1 MGLRQNN
8 MSLSEAQ
15 TRAVAHAEGPCICLA
30 GPGSGKTTVITQ
42 RIKYLIEKREVPP
55 TGILVITFTKAAAIE
70 MKERFGR
77 LMGGKYM
84 PVTFGTFHAVFF
96 GILKNA
102 YHYTAANILREEQK
116 YQFLKEIV
124 GRMNLEIE
132 DEAEFLSGIT
142 TEISTVKNDRISLE
156 HYYSS
161 NCSEEIFREIYAK
174 YQQKLEAA
182 RLLDFDDMLVYTYEL
197 LRERKDIREGWQK
210 RFPYILIDEFQ
221 DINQIQ
227 YDVIRLLA
235 APKNNLFIVGDDD
248 QSIYRFRGARPE
260 IMLNF
265 GKDYPEAKLIKLEA
279 NYRSTENI
287 IKGAGRVIVHNT
299 MRYPKEIHGVKEAGE
314 KIEVHGFV
322 TQPQENTYLVRKVK
336 EYLEGG
342 YRPEDI
348 AVLFRTNTGARLMVS
363 KFMEYN
369 IPFRM
374 RDIMPNIYEHWIAQ
388 DMISYIKM
396 AQGCRERKE
405 FLRIINRPKRYVSRE
420 ALDSMEI
427 SFESLR
433 AYYAEKEWMAER
445 IDKLEYDL
453 RLLKNMT
460 PYAAINFI
468 RHGIGYE
475 EYLFDYAQYRRMKPE
490 ELYDIL
496 NELQEAAKNF
506 KTYEDWFRHMEEYAE
521 TLKRQAKEQQQD
533 SHAVIFTTLHS
544 AKGLEFPIVF
554 LADANEGNMPHRKA
568 VLDADMQEERRMFY
582 VGMTRAKEHLHI
594 YYAKEKYGKT
604 LQPSRFVEEL
614 KNGGKKQQ
622 FGTGLCTGCKARN
635 DSNRKENQKH

>member
-1 MGLRQNN
+1 

-42 RIKYLIEKREVPP
+42 RVKYLIEKRGVSPS
-55 TGILVITFTKAAAIE
+55 GILVITFTKAAAIE

-77 LMGGKYM
+77 LMGGTYL

-116 YQFLKEIV
+116 YQFLKEIT

-142 TEISTVKNDRISLE
+142 MEISKVKNDRIALE
-156 HYYSS
+156 HYYSA
-161 NCSEEIFREIYAK
+161 NCSDEIFREIYGR
-174 YQQKLEAA
+174 YQQKLGSA

-197 LRERKDIREGWQK
+197 LKERKDIREGWQR

-265 GKDYPEAKLIKLEA
+265 GKDYPEAKLVKLEA

-287 IKGAGRVIVHNT
+287 IKAAGRVIVNNT
-299 MRYPKEIHGVKEAGE
+299 MRYPKEIHGVKAAGE

-322 TQPQENTYLVRKVK
+322 TQAQENTFLVRKVK

-348 AVLFRTNTGARLMVS
+348 AVLFRTNTGGRLMIS

-374 RDIMPNIYEHWIAQ
+374 RDIMPNIYEHWIAR
-388 DMISYIKM
+388 DIISYIRM
-396 AQGCRERKE
+396 AQGSRERKE
-405 FLRIINRPKRYVSRE
+405 FLRVINRPKRYVSRE

-427 SFESLR
+427 SFENLR
-433 AYYAEKEWMAER
+433 EYYEDKEWMTER

-453 RLLKNMT
+453 GLLKSMT

-468 RHGIGYE
+468 RRGIGYE

-490 ELYDIL
+490 ELYEIL

-506 KTYEDWFRHMEEYAE
+506 KTYEDWFCHMEEYAE
-521 TLKRQAKEQQQD
+521 TLKRQAKEQQD
-533 SHAVIFTTLHS
+533 SHAVNFTTLHS

-554 LADANEGNMPHRKA
+554 LTDANEGNMPHRKA

-594 YYAKEKYGKT
+594 YYAREKYGKV

-614 KNGGKKQQ
+614 KNGGKKHNKI
-622 FGTGLCTGCKARN
+622 TG
-635 DSNRKENQKH
+635 S

>member
-1 MGLRQNN
+1 

-42 RIKYLIEKREVPP
+42 RVKYLIEKRGVSPS
-55 TGILVITFTKAAAIE
+55 GILVITFTKAAAIE

-77 LMGGKYM
+77 LMGGTYL

-116 YQFLKEIV
+116 YQFLKEIT

-142 TEISTVKNDRISLE
+142 MEISKVKNDRIALE
-156 HYYSS
+156 HYYSA
-161 NCSEEIFREIYAK
+161 NCSDEIFREIYGN
-174 YQQKLEAA
+174 YQQKLGSA

-197 LRERKDIREGWQK
+197 LKERKDIREGWQR

-265 GKDYPEAKLIKLEA
+265 GKDYPETKLVKLEA

-287 IKGAGRVIVHNT
+287 IKAAGRVIVNNT
-299 MRYPKEIHGVKEAGE
+299 MRYPKEIHGVKAAGE

-322 TQPQENTYLVRKVK
+322 TQAQENTFLVRKVK

-363 KFMEYN
+363 KFMEYH

-374 RDIMPNIYEHWIAQ
+374 RDILPNIYEHWIAR
-388 DMISYIKM
+388 DIISYIRM
-396 AQGCRERKE
+396 AQGSRERKE
-405 FLRIINRPKRYVSRE
+405 FLRVINRPKRYVSRE

-427 SFESLR
+427 SFENLR
-433 AYYAEKEWMAER
+433 EYYEDKEWMTER

-453 RLLKNMT
+453 GLLKNMT

-468 RHGIGYE
+468 RRGIGYE

-490 ELYDIL
+490 ELYEIL

-506 KTYEDWFRHMEEYAE
+506 KTYEDWFCHMEEYAE

-533 SHAVIFTTLHS
+533 PHAVIFTTLHS

-594 YYAKEKYGKT
+594 YYAREKYGKV

-614 KNGGKKQQ
+614 KNGGKKHNKI
-622 FGTGLCTGCKARN
+622 TG
-635 DSNRKENQKH
+635 S

>member
-1 MGLRQNN
+1 

-42 RIKYLIEKREVPP
+42 RVKYLIEKRGVSPS
-55 TGILVITFTKAAAIE
+55 GILVITFTKAAAIE

-77 LMGGKYM
+77 LMGGKHL

-116 YQFLKEIV
+116 YQFLKEIT
-124 GRMNLEIE
+124 GKMNLEIE

-142 TEISTVKNDRISLE
+142 MEISKVKNDRISLE
-156 HYYSS
+156 HYYSA
-161 NCSEEIFREIYAK
+161 NCSEEIFREIYGR
-174 YQQKLEAA
+174 YQQRLEAA

-197 LRERKDIREGWQK
+197 LKERKDIRGGWQR

-235 APKNNLFIVGDDD
+235 KPKNNLFIVGDDD

-265 GKDYPEAKLIKLEA
+265 GKDYPEAKLVKLEA

-287 IKGAGRVIVHNT
+287 IKAAGRVIVNNT

-322 TQPQENTYLVRKVK
+322 TQTQENTYLAQKVK

-348 AVLFRTNTGARLMVS
+348 AVLFRTNTGARLMVG

-374 RDIMPNIYEHWIAQ
+374 RDILPNIYEHWIAR
-388 DMISYIKM
+388 DIISYIRM
-396 AQGCRERKE
+396 AQGSRERKE
-405 FLRIINRPKRYVSRE
+405 FLRVINRPKRYVSRE

-427 SFESLR
+427 SFENLR
-433 AYYAEKEWMAER
+433 EYYEDKEWMTER

-453 RLLKNMT
+453 GLLRKMT

-468 RHGIGYE
+468 RRGIGYE

-490 ELYDIL
+490 ELYEIL

-506 KTYEDWFRHMEEYAE
+506 KTYDDWFRHMEEYAE
-521 TLKRQAKEQQQD
+521 TLKRQAKEQQD

-544 AKGLEFPIVF
+544 AKGLEFPVVF

-594 YYAKEKYGKT
+594 YYAREKYGKV

-614 KNGGKKQQ
+614 KNGGKSHKTSA
-622 FGTGLCTGCKARN
+622 G
-635 DSNRKENQKH
+635 DSLL

>member
-1 MGLRQNN
+1 

-42 RIKYLIEKREVPP
+42 RVQYLIEKRGVAP

-77 LMGGKYM
+77 LVGGKPL

-116 YQFLKEIV
+116 YQFLKEIT
-124 GRMNLEIE
+124 GRMNLELE

-142 TEISTVKNDRISLE
+142 AEISTVKNDRISLE

-161 NCSEEIFREIYAK
+161 NCSEEIFREIYGK

-197 LRERKDIREGWQK
+197 LRDRKDIREGWQK

-265 GKDYPEAKLIKLEA
+265 GRDYPEAKLVKLEA

-287 IKGAGRVIVHNT
+287 IQGAGRVIVNNT
-299 MRYPKEIHGVKEAGE
+299 MRYPKEIHGVKDAGE

-322 TQPQENTYLVRKVK
+322 TQAQENTYLARKVK

-348 AVLFRTNTGARLMVS
+348 AVLFRTNTGARLMVG

-374 RDIMPNIYEHWIAQ
+374 RDIMPNIYEHWIAR
-388 DMISYIKM
+388 DIVSYIRM
-396 AQGCRERKE
+396 AQGCRDRKE
-405 FLRIINRPKRYVSRE
+405 FLRIINRPKRYVGRE

-427 SFESLR
+427 TFENLR
-433 AYYAEKEWMAER
+433 EYYEDKEWMAER

-453 RLLKNMT
+453 RLLANMT
-460 PYAAINFI
+460 PYAAVNFI
-468 RHGIGYE
+468 RRGIGYE

-496 NELQEAAKNF
+496 DELQEAARNF

-521 TLKRQAKEQQQD
+521 TLKQQAKEQQQD

-582 VGMTRAKEHLHI
+582 VGMTRAKERLHI
-594 YYAKEKYGKT
+594 YYAKEKYGKA

-614 KNGGKKQQ
+614 KNGGKRKKQ
-622 FGTGLCTGCKARN
+622 
-635 DSNRKENQKH
+635 

>member
-1 MGLRQNN
+1 

-42 RIKYLIEKREVPP
+42 RVKYLIEKRGVSPS
-55 TGILVITFTKAAAIE
+55 GILVITFTKAAAIE

-77 LMGGKYM
+77 LMGGKYL

-116 YQFLKEIV
+116 YQFLKEIT
-124 GRMNLEIE
+124 GSMNLEIE

-142 TEISTVKNDRISLE
+142 MEISKVKNDRIALE
-156 HYYSS
+156 HYYSA
-161 NCSEEIFREIYAK
+161 NCSDEIFREIYGR
-174 YQQKLEAA
+174 YQQKLGSA

-197 LRERKDIREGWQK
+197 LKERKDIREGWQR

-265 GKDYPEAKLIKLEA
+265 GKDYPEAKLVKLEA

-287 IKGAGRVIVHNT
+287 IKAAGRVIVNNT
-299 MRYPKEIHGVKEAGE
+299 MRYPKEIHGVKAAGE

-322 TQPQENTYLVRKVK
+322 TQAQENTFLVRKVK

-348 AVLFRTNTGARLMVS
+348 AVLFRTNTGGRLMIS

-374 RDIMPNIYEHWIAQ
+374 RDIMPNIYEHWIAR
-388 DMISYIKM
+388 DIISYIRM
-396 AQGCRERKE
+396 AQGSRERKE
-405 FLRIINRPKRYVSRE
+405 FLRVINRPKRYVSRE

-427 SFESLR
+427 SFENLR
-433 AYYAEKEWMAER
+433 EYYEDKEWMTER

-453 RLLKNMT
+453 GLLKNMT

-468 RHGIGYE
+468 RRGIGYE

-490 ELYDIL
+490 ELYEIL

-521 TLKRQAKEQQQD
+521 TLKRQAKEQQD
-533 SHAVIFTTLHS
+533 SHAVNFTTLHS

-594 YYAKEKYGKT
+594 YYAREKYGKV

-614 KNGGKKQQ
+614 KNGGKKHNKI
-622 FGTGLCTGCKARN
+622 TG
-635 DSNRKENQKH
+635 S

>member
-1 MGLRQNN
+1 

-42 RIKYLIEKREVPP
+42 RVKYLIEKRGVSPS
-55 TGILVITFTKAAAIE
+55 GILVITFTKAAAIE

-77 LMGGKYM
+77 LMGGKYL

-116 YQFLKEIV
+116 YQFLKEIT
-124 GRMNLEIE
+124 GSMNLEIE

-142 TEISTVKNDRISLE
+142 MEISKVKNDRIALE
-156 HYYSS
+156 HYYSA
-161 NCSEEIFREIYAK
+161 NCSDEIFREIYGR
-174 YQQKLEAA
+174 YQQKLGSA

-197 LRERKDIREGWQK
+197 LKERKDIREGWQR

-265 GKDYPEAKLIKLEA
+265 GKDYPEAKLVKLEA

-287 IKGAGRVIVHNT
+287 IKAAGRVIVNNT
-299 MRYPKEIHGVKEAGE
+299 MRYPKEIHGVKAAGE

-322 TQPQENTYLVRKVK
+322 TQAQENTFLVRKVK

-348 AVLFRTNTGARLMVS
+348 AVLFRTNTGGRLMIS

-374 RDIMPNIYEHWIAQ
+374 RDIMPNIYEHWIAR
-388 DMISYIKM
+388 DIISYIRM
-396 AQGCRERKE
+396 AQGSRERKE
-405 FLRIINRPKRYVSRE
+405 FLRVINRPKRYVSRE

-427 SFESLR
+427 SFENLR
-433 AYYAEKEWMAER
+433 EYYEDKEWMTER

-453 RLLKNMT
+453 GLLKNMT

-468 RHGIGYE
+468 CRGIGYE

-490 ELYDIL
+490 ELYEIL

-521 TLKRQAKEQQQD
+521 TLKRQAKEQQD
-533 SHAVIFTTLHS
+533 SHAVNFTTLHS

-594 YYAKEKYGKT
+594 YYAREKYGKV

-614 KNGGKKQQ
+614 KNGGKKHNKI
-622 FGTGLCTGCKARN
+622 TG
-635 DSNRKENQKH
+635 S

>member
-1 MGLRQNN
+1 

-15 TRAVAHAEGPCICLA
+15 TRAVAHAEGTCICLA

-42 RIKYLIEKREVPP
+42 RVKYLIEKRGVSPS
-55 TGILVITFTKAAAIE
+55 GILVITFTKAAAIE

-77 LMGGKYM
+77 LMGGKYL

-116 YQFLKEIV
+116 YQFLKEIT
-124 GRMNLEIE
+124 GSMNLEIE

-142 TEISTVKNDRISLE
+142 MEISKVKNDRIALE
-156 HYYSS
+156 HYYSA
-161 NCSEEIFREIYAK
+161 NCSDEIFREIYGR
-174 YQQKLEAA
+174 YQQKLGSA

-197 LRERKDIREGWQK
+197 LKERKDIREGWQR

-265 GKDYPEAKLIKLEA
+265 GKDYPEAKLVKLEA

-287 IKGAGRVIVHNT
+287 IKAAGRVIVNNT
-299 MRYPKEIHGVKEAGE
+299 MRYPKEIHGVKAAGE

-322 TQPQENTYLVRKVK
+322 TQAQENTFLVRKVK

-348 AVLFRTNTGARLMVS
+348 AVLFRTNTGGRLMIS

-374 RDIMPNIYEHWIAQ
+374 RDIMPNIYEHWIAR
-388 DMISYIKM
+388 DIISYIRM
-396 AQGCRERKE
+396 AQGSRERKE
-405 FLRIINRPKRYVSRE
+405 FLRVINRPKRYVSRE

-427 SFESLR
+427 SFENLR
-433 AYYAEKEWMAER
+433 EYYEDKEWMTER

-453 RLLKNMT
+453 GLLKNMT

-468 RHGIGYE
+468 RRGIGYE

-490 ELYDIL
+490 ELYEIL

-521 TLKRQAKEQQQD
+521 TLKRQAKEQQD
-533 SHAVIFTTLHS
+533 SHAVNFTTLHS

-594 YYAKEKYGKT
+594 YYAREKYGKV

-614 KNGGKKQQ
+614 KNGGKKHNKI
-622 FGTGLCTGCKARN
+622 TG
-635 DSNRKENQKH
+635 S

>member
-1 MGLRQNN
+1 

-42 RIKYLIEKREVPP
+42 RVKYLIEKRGVSPS
-55 TGILVITFTKAAAIE
+55 GILVITFTKAAAIE

-77 LMGGKYM
+77 LMGGKYL

-116 YQFLKEIV
+116 YQFLKEIT

-142 TEISTVKNDRISLE
+142 MEISKVKNDRIALE
-156 HYYSS
+156 HYYSA
-161 NCSEEIFREIYAK
+161 NCSDEIFREIYGR
-174 YQQKLEAA
+174 YQQKLESA

-197 LRERKDIREGWQK
+197 LKERKDIREGWQR

-265 GKDYPEAKLIKLEA
+265 GKDYPEAKLVKLEA

-287 IKGAGRVIVHNT
+287 IKAAGRVIVNNT
-299 MRYPKEIHGVKEAGE
+299 MRYPKEIHGVKAAGE

-322 TQPQENTYLVRKVK
+322 TQAQENTFLVRKVK

-348 AVLFRTNTGARLMVS
+348 AVLFRTNTGGRLMIS

-374 RDIMPNIYEHWIAQ
+374 RDIMPNIYEHWIAR
-388 DMISYIKM
+388 DIISYIRM
-396 AQGCRERKE
+396 AQGSRERKE
-405 FLRIINRPKRYVSRE
+405 FLRVINRPKRYVSRE

-427 SFESLR
+427 SFENLR
-433 AYYAEKEWMAER
+433 EYYEDKEWMTER

-453 RLLKNMT
+453 GLLKSMT

-468 RHGIGYE
+468 RRGIGYE

-490 ELYDIL
+490 ELYEIL

-506 KTYEDWFRHMEEYAE
+506 KTYEDWFCHMEEYAE
-521 TLKRQAKEQQQD
+521 TLKRQAKEQQD
-533 SHAVIFTTLHS
+533 SHAVNFTTLHS

-554 LADANEGNMPHRKA
+554 LTDANEGNMPHRKA

-594 YYAKEKYGKT
+594 YYAREKYGKV

-614 KNGGKKQQ
+614 KNGGKKHNKI
-622 FGTGLCTGCKARN
+622 TG
-635 DSNRKENQKH
+635 S

>member
-1 MGLRQNN
+1 

-42 RIKYLIEKREVPP
+42 RVKYLIEKRGVSPS
-55 TGILVITFTKAAAIE
+55 GILVITFTKAAAIE

-77 LMGGKYM
+77 LMGGKHL

-116 YQFLKEIV
+116 YQFLKEIT
-124 GRMNLEIE
+124 GKMNLEIE

-142 TEISTVKNDRISLE
+142 MEISKVKNDRISLE
-156 HYYSS
+156 HYYSA
-161 NCSEEIFREIYAK
+161 NCSEEIFREIYGR
-174 YQQKLEAA
+174 YQQRLEAA

-197 LRERKDIREGWQK
+197 LKERKDIRGGWQR

-235 APKNNLFIVGDDD
+235 QPKNNLFIVGDDD

-265 GKDYPEAKLIKLEA
+265 GKDYPEAKLVKLEA

-287 IKGAGRVIVHNT
+287 IKAAGRVIVNNT

-322 TQPQENTYLVRKVK
+322 TQTQENTYLAQKVK

-348 AVLFRTNTGARLMVS
+348 AVLFRTNTGARLMVG

-374 RDIMPNIYEHWIAQ
+374 RDILPNIYEHWIAR
-388 DMISYIKM
+388 DIISYIRM
-396 AQGCRERKE
+396 AQGSRERKE
-405 FLRIINRPKRYVSRE
+405 FLRVINRPKRYVSRE

-427 SFESLR
+427 SFENLR
-433 AYYAEKEWMAER
+433 EYYEDKEWMTER

-453 RLLKNMT
+453 GLLRKMT

-468 RHGIGYE
+468 RRGIGYE

-490 ELYDIL
+490 ELYEIL

-521 TLKRQAKEQQQD
+521 TLKRQAKEQQD

-544 AKGLEFPIVF
+544 AKGLEFPVVF

-594 YYAKEKYGKT
+594 YYAREKYGKV

-614 KNGGKKQQ
+614 KNGGKSHKTSAGD
-622 FGTGLCTGCKARN
+622 FLL
-635 DSNRKENQKH
+635 

>member
-1 MGLRQNN
+1 

-42 RIKYLIEKREVPP
+42 RVKYLIEKRGVSPS
-55 TGILVITFTKAAAIE
+55 GILVITFTKAAAIE

-77 LMGGKYM
+77 LMGGKYL

-116 YQFLKEIV
+116 YQFLKEIT

-142 TEISTVKNDRISLE
+142 MEISKVKNDRIALE
-156 HYYSS
+156 HYYSA
-161 NCSEEIFREIYAK
+161 NCSDEIFREIYGR
-174 YQQKLEAA
+174 YQQKLGSA

-197 LRERKDIREGWQK
+197 LKERKDIREGWQR

-265 GKDYPEAKLIKLEA
+265 GKDYPEAKLVKLEA

-287 IKGAGRVIVHNT
+287 IKAAGRVIVNNT
-299 MRYPKEIHGVKEAGE
+299 MRYPKEIHGVKAAGE

-322 TQPQENTYLVRKVK
+322 TQAQENIFLVRKVK

-348 AVLFRTNTGARLMVS
+348 AVLFRTNTGGRLMIS

-374 RDIMPNIYEHWIAQ
+374 RDIMPNIYEHWIAR
-388 DMISYIKM
+388 DIISYIRM
-396 AQGCRERKE
+396 AQGSRERKE
-405 FLRIINRPKRYVSRE
+405 FLRVINRPKRYVSRE

-427 SFESLR
+427 SFENLR
-433 AYYAEKEWMAER
+433 EYYEDKEWMTER

-453 RLLKNMT
+453 GLLKNMT

-468 RHGIGYE
+468 RRGIGYE

-490 ELYDIL
+490 ELYEIL

-506 KTYEDWFRHMEEYAE
+506 KTYEDWFCHMEEYAE
-521 TLKRQAKEQQQD
+521 TLKRQAKEQQD
-533 SHAVIFTTLHS
+533 SHAVNFTTLHS

-594 YYAKEKYGKT
+594 YYAREKYGKV

-614 KNGGKKQQ
+614 KNGGKKYNKI
-622 FGTGLCTGCKARN
+622 TG
-635 DSNRKENQKH
+635 S

>member
-1 MGLRQNN
+1 

-42 RIKYLIEKREVPP
+42 RVKYLIEKRGVSPS
-55 TGILVITFTKAAAIE
+55 GILVITFTKAAAIE

-77 LMGGKYM
+77 LMGGKHL

-116 YQFLKEIV
+116 YQFLKEIT
-124 GRMNLEIE
+124 GKMNLEIE

-142 TEISTVKNDRISLE
+142 MEISKVKNDRISLE
-156 HYYSS
+156 HYYSA
-161 NCSEEIFREIYAK
+161 NCSEEIFREIYGR
-174 YQQKLEAA
+174 YQQRLEAA

-197 LRERKDIREGWQK
+197 LKERKDIRGGWQR

-235 APKNNLFIVGDDD
+235 KPKNNLFIVGDDD

-265 GKDYPEAKLIKLEA
+265 GKDYPEAKLVKLEA

-287 IKGAGRVIVHNT
+287 IKAAGRVIVNNT

-322 TQPQENTYLVRKVK
+322 TQTQENTYLAQKVK

-348 AVLFRTNTGARLMVS
+348 AVLFRTNTGARLMVG

-374 RDIMPNIYEHWIAQ
+374 RDILPNIYEHWIAR
-388 DMISYIKM
+388 DIISYIRM
-396 AQGCRERKE
+396 AQGSRERKE
-405 FLRIINRPKRYVSRE
+405 FLRVINRPKRYVSRE

-427 SFESLR
+427 SFENLR
-433 AYYAEKEWMAER
+433 EYYEDKEWMTER

-453 RLLKNMT
+453 GLLRKMT

-468 RHGIGYE
+468 RRGIGYE

-490 ELYDIL
+490 ELYEIL

-521 TLKRQAKEQQQD
+521 TLKRQAKEQQD

-544 AKGLEFPIVF
+544 AKGLEFPVVF

-594 YYAKEKYGKT
+594 YYAREKYGKV

-614 KNGGKKQQ
+614 KNGGKSHKTSA
-622 FGTGLCTGCKARN
+622 G
-635 DSNRKENQKH
+635 DSLL

>member
-1 MGLRQNN
+1 

-42 RIKYLIEKREVPP
+42 RVKYLIEKRGVSPS
-55 TGILVITFTKAAAIE
+55 GILVITFTKAAAIE

-77 LMGGKYM
+77 LMGGTYL

-116 YQFLKEIV
+116 YQFLKEIT

-142 TEISTVKNDRISLE
+142 MEISKVKNDRIALE
-156 HYYSS
+156 HYYSA
-161 NCSEEIFREIYAK
+161 NCSDEIFREIYGR
-174 YQQKLEAA
+174 YQQKLGSA

-197 LRERKDIREGWQK
+197 LKERKDIREGWQR

-265 GKDYPEAKLIKLEA
+265 GKDYPEAKLVKLEA

-287 IKGAGRVIVHNT
+287 IKAAGRVIVNNT
-299 MRYPKEIHGVKEAGE
+299 MRYPKEIHGVKAAGE

-322 TQPQENTYLVRKVK
+322 TQAQENTFLVRKVK

-348 AVLFRTNTGARLMVS
+348 AVLFRTNTGGRLMIS

-374 RDIMPNIYEHWIAQ
+374 RDIMPNIYEHWIAR
-388 DMISYIKM
+388 DIISYIRM
-396 AQGCRERKE
+396 AQGSRERKE
-405 FLRIINRPKRYVSRE
+405 FLRVINRPKRYVSRE

-427 SFESLR
+427 SFENLR
-433 AYYAEKEWMAER
+433 EYYEDKEWMTER

-453 RLLKNMT
+453 GLLKNMT

-468 RHGIGYE
+468 RRGIGYE

-490 ELYDIL
+490 ELYEIL

-506 KTYEDWFRHMEEYAE
+506 KTYEDWFCHMEEYAE
-521 TLKRQAKEQQQD
+521 TLKRQAKEQQD
-533 SHAVIFTTLHS
+533 SHAVNFTTLHS

-594 YYAKEKYGKT
+594 YYAREKYGKV

-614 KNGGKKQQ
+614 KNGGKKHNKI
-622 FGTGLCTGCKARN
+622 TG
-635 DSNRKENQKH
+635 S

>member
-1 MGLRQNN
+1 

-42 RIKYLIEKREVPP
+42 RVKYLIEKRGVSPS
-55 TGILVITFTKAAAIE
+55 GILVITFTKAAAIE

-77 LMGGKYM
+77 LMGGKYL

-116 YQFLKEIV
+116 YQFLKEIT

-142 TEISTVKNDRISLE
+142 MEISKVKNDRIALE
-156 HYYSS
+156 HYYSA
-161 NCSEEIFREIYAK
+161 NCSDEIFREIYGR
-174 YQQKLEAA
+174 YQQKLGSA

-197 LRERKDIREGWQK
+197 LKERKDIREGWQR

-265 GKDYPEAKLIKLEA
+265 GKDYPEAKLVKLEA

-287 IKGAGRVIVHNT
+287 IKAAGRVIVNNT
-299 MRYPKEIHGVKEAGE
+299 MRYPKEIHGVKAAGE

-322 TQPQENTYLVRKVK
+322 TQAQENTFLVRKVK

-348 AVLFRTNTGARLMVS
+348 AVLFRTNTGGRLMIS

-374 RDIMPNIYEHWIAQ
+374 RDIMPNIYEHWIAR
-388 DMISYIKM
+388 DIISYIRM
-396 AQGCRERKE
+396 AQGSRERKE
-405 FLRIINRPKRYVSRE
+405 FLRVINRPKRYVSRE

-427 SFESLR
+427 SFENLR
-433 AYYAEKEWMAER
+433 EYYEDKEWMTER

-453 RLLKNMT
+453 GLLKNMT

-468 RHGIGYE
+468 RRGIGYE

-490 ELYDIL
+490 ELYEIL

-506 KTYEDWFRHMEEYAE
+506 KTYDDWFRHMEEYAE
-521 TLKRQAKEQQQD
+521 TLKRQAKEQQD
-533 SHAVIFTTLHS
+533 SHAVNFTTLHS

-594 YYAKEKYGKT
+594 YYAREKYGKAM
-604 LQPSRFVEEL
+604 QPSRFIEEL
-614 KNGGKKQQ
+614 KNGSK
-622 FGTGLCTGCKARN
+622 R
-635 DSNRKENQKH
+635 R

>member
-1 MGLRQNN
+1 

-42 RIKYLIEKREVPP
+42 RVKYLIEKRGVSPS
-55 TGILVITFTKAAAIE
+55 GILVITFTKAAAIE

-77 LMGGKYM
+77 LMGGKYL

-116 YQFLKEIV
+116 YQFLKEIT

-142 TEISTVKNDRISLE
+142 MEISKVKNDRIALE
-156 HYYSS
+156 HYYSA
-161 NCSEEIFREIYAK
+161 NCSDEIFREIYGR
-174 YQQKLEAA
+174 YQQKLGSA

-197 LRERKDIREGWQK
+197 LKERKDIREGWQR

-265 GKDYPEAKLIKLEA
+265 GKDYPEAKLVKLEA

-287 IKGAGRVIVHNT
+287 IKAAGRVIVNNT
-299 MRYPKEIHGVKEAGE
+299 MRYPKEIHGVKAAGE

-322 TQPQENTYLVRKVK
+322 TQAQENTFLVRKVK

-348 AVLFRTNTGARLMVS
+348 AVLFRTNTGGRLMIS

-374 RDIMPNIYEHWIAQ
+374 RDIMPNIYEHWIAR
-388 DMISYIKM
+388 DIISYIQM
-396 AQGCRERKE
+396 AQGSRERKE
-405 FLRIINRPKRYVSRE
+405 FLRVINRPKRYVSRE

-427 SFESLR
+427 SFENLR
-433 AYYAEKEWMAER
+433 EYYEDKEWMTER

-453 RLLKNMT
+453 GLLKNMT

-468 RHGIGYE
+468 RRGIGYE

-490 ELYDIL
+490 ELYEIL

-506 KTYEDWFRHMEEYAE
+506 KTYDDWFRHMEEYAE
-521 TLKRQAKEQQQD
+521 TLKRQAKEQQD
-533 SHAVIFTTLHS
+533 SHAVNFTTLHS

-594 YYAKEKYGKT
+594 YYAREKYGKV

-614 KNGGKKQQ
+614 KNGGKKHNKI
-622 FGTGLCTGCKARN
+622 TG
-635 DSNRKENQKH
+635 S

>member
-1 MGLRQNN
+1 

-42 RIKYLIEKREVPP
+42 RVKYLIEKRGVSPS
-55 TGILVITFTKAAAIE
+55 GILVITFTKAAAIE

-77 LMGGKYM
+77 LMGGKYL

-116 YQFLKEIV
+116 YQFLKEIT

-142 TEISTVKNDRISLE
+142 MEISKVKNDRIALE
-156 HYYSS
+156 HYYSA
-161 NCSEEIFREIYAK
+161 NCSDEIFREIYGR
-174 YQQKLEAA
+174 YQQKLGSA

-197 LRERKDIREGWQK
+197 LKERKDIREGWQR

-265 GKDYPEAKLIKLEA
+265 GKDYPEAKLVKLEA

-287 IKGAGRVIVHNT
+287 IKAAGRVIVNNT
-299 MRYPKEIHGVKEAGE
+299 MRYPKEIHGVKAAGE

-322 TQPQENTYLVRKVK
+322 TQAQENTFLVRKVK

-348 AVLFRTNTGARLMVS
+348 AVLFRTNTGGRLMIS

-374 RDIMPNIYEHWIAQ
+374 RDIMPNIYEHWIAR
-388 DMISYIKM
+388 DIISYIRM
-396 AQGCRERKE
+396 AQGSRERKE
-405 FLRIINRPKRYVSRE
+405 FLRVINRPKRYVSRE

-427 SFESLR
+427 SFENLR
-433 AYYAEKEWMAER
+433 EYYEDKEWMTER

-453 RLLKNMT
+453 GLLKNMT

-468 RHGIGYE
+468 RRGIGYE

-490 ELYDIL
+490 ELYEIL

-521 TLKRQAKEQQQD
+521 TLKRQAKEQQD
-533 SHAVIFTTLHS
+533 SHAVNFTTLHS

-594 YYAKEKYGKT
+594 YYAREKYGKV

-614 KNGGKKQQ
+614 KNGGKKHNKI
-622 FGTGLCTGCKARN
+622 TG
-635 DSNRKENQKH
+635 S

>member
-1 MGLRQNN
+1 

-42 RIKYLIEKREVPP
+42 RVKYLIEKRGVSPS
-55 TGILVITFTKAAAIE
+55 GILVITFTKAAAIE

-77 LMGGKYM
+77 LMGGTYL

-116 YQFLKEIV
+116 YQFLKEIT

-142 TEISTVKNDRISLE
+142 MEISKVKNDRIALE
-156 HYYSS
+156 HYYSA
-161 NCSEEIFREIYAK
+161 NCSDEIFREIYGN
-174 YQQKLEAA
+174 YQRKLGSA

-197 LRERKDIREGWQK
+197 LKERKDIREGWQR

-265 GKDYPEAKLIKLEA
+265 GKDYPETKLVKLEA

-287 IKGAGRVIVHNT
+287 IKAAGRVIVNNT
-299 MRYPKEIHGVKEAGE
+299 MRYPKEIHGVKAAGE

-322 TQPQENTYLVRKVK
+322 TQAQENTFLVRKVK

-363 KFMEYN
+363 KFMEYH

-374 RDIMPNIYEHWIAQ
+374 RDILPNIYEHWIAR
-388 DMISYIKM
+388 DIISYIRM
-396 AQGCRERKE
+396 AQGSRERKE
-405 FLRIINRPKRYVSRE
+405 FLRVINRPKRYVSRE

-427 SFESLR
+427 SFENLR
-433 AYYAEKEWMAER
+433 EYYEGKEWMTER

-453 RLLKNMT
+453 GLLKNMT

-468 RHGIGYE
+468 RRGIGYE

-490 ELYDIL
+490 ELYEIL

-506 KTYEDWFRHMEEYAE
+506 KTYEDWFYHMEEYAE
-521 TLKRQAKEQQQD
+521 TLKRQAKEQRD
-533 SHAVIFTTLHS
+533 PHAVIFTTLHS

-594 YYAKEKYGKT
+594 YYAREKYGKV

-614 KNGGKKQQ
+614 KNGGKKHNKI
-622 FGTGLCTGCKARN
+622 TG
-635 DSNRKENQKH
+635 S

>member
-1 MGLRQNN
+1 

-15 TRAVAHAEGPCICLA
+15 IRAVAHAEGPCICLA
-30 GPGSGKTTVITQ
+30 GPGSGKTTVIT
-42 RIKYLIEKREVPP
+42 RRVKYLIEKRGVSPS
-55 TGILVITFTKAAAIE
+55 GILVITFTKAAAIE

-77 LMGGKYM
+77 LMGGTYL

-116 YQFLKEIV
+116 YQFLKEIT
-124 GRMNLEIE
+124 GRMRLELE

-142 TEISTVKNDRISLE
+142 MEISKVKNDRIALE
-156 HYYSS
+156 HYYSA
-161 NCSEEIFREIYAK
+161 NCSDEIFREIYGR
-174 YQQKLEAA
+174 YQQKLEES

-197 LRERKDIREGWQK
+197 LKERKDIREGWQR

-265 GKDYPEAKLIKLEA
+265 GKDYPEAKLVKLEA

-287 IKGAGRVIVHNT
+287 IKAAGRVIVNNT
-299 MRYPKEIHGVKEAGE
+299 MRYPKAIHGVKEAGE

-322 TQPQENTYLVRKVK
+322 TQAQENAYLVRKVK

-348 AVLFRTNTGARLMVS
+348 AVLFRTNTGGRPMVS

-374 RDIMPNIYEHWIAQ
+374 RDIIPNIYEHWIAH
-388 DMISYIKM
+388 DIISYIRM
-396 AQGCRERKE
+396 ARGSRERKE
-405 FLRIINRPKRYVSRE
+405 FLRVINRPRRYVSRE

-427 SFESLR
+427 SFENLR
-433 AYYAEKEWMAER
+433 EYYEDREWMTER

-453 RLLKNMT
+453 GLLKNMT

-468 RHGIGYE
+468 RRGIGYE
-475 EYLFDYAQYRRMKPE
+475 EYLVDYAQYRRMKPE
-490 ELYDIL
+490 ELYEIL

-544 AKGLEFPIVF
+544 AKGLEFPVVF

-594 YYAKEKYGKT
+594 YYAREKHGKAM
-604 LQPSRFVEEL
+604 QPSRFIEEL
-614 KNGGKKQQ
+614 KNGG
-622 FGTGLCTGCKARN
+622 RR
-635 DSNRKENQKH
+635 SPR

>member
-1 MGLRQNN
+1 

-42 RIKYLIEKREVPP
+42 RVKYLIEKRGVSPS
-55 TGILVITFTKAAAIE
+55 GILVITFTKAAAIE

-77 LMGGKYM
+77 LMGGKYL

-116 YQFLKEIV
+116 YQFLKEIT

-142 TEISTVKNDRISLE
+142 MEISKVKNDRIALE
-156 HYYSS
+156 HYYSA
-161 NCSEEIFREIYAK
+161 NCSDEIFREIYGR
-174 YQQKLEAA
+174 YQQKLGSA

-197 LRERKDIREGWQK
+197 LKERKDIREGWQR

-265 GKDYPEAKLIKLEA
+265 GKDYPEAKLVKLEA

-287 IKGAGRVIVHNT
+287 IKAAGRVIVNNT
-299 MRYPKEIHGVKEAGE
+299 MRYPKEIHGVKAAGE

-322 TQPQENTYLVRKVK
+322 TQAQENTFLVRKVK

-348 AVLFRTNTGARLMVS
+348 AVLFRTNTGGRLMIS

-374 RDIMPNIYEHWIAQ
+374 RDIMPNIYEHWIAR
-388 DMISYIKM
+388 DIISYIRM
-396 AQGCRERKE
+396 AQGSRERKE
-405 FLRIINRPKRYVSRE
+405 FLRVINRPKRYVSRE

-427 SFESLR
+427 SFENLR
-433 AYYAEKEWMAER
+433 EYYEDKEWMTER

-453 RLLKNMT
+453 GLLKNMT

-468 RHGIGYE
+468 RRGIGYE

-490 ELYDIL
+490 ELYEIL

-506 KTYEDWFRHMEEYAE
+506 KTYDDWFRHMEEYAE
-521 TLKRQAKEQQQD
+521 TLKRQAKEQQD
-533 SHAVIFTTLHS
+533 SHAVNFTTLHS

-594 YYAKEKYGKT
+594 YYAREKYGKV

-614 KNGGKKQQ
+614 KNGGKKHNKI
-622 FGTGLCTGCKARN
+622 TG
-635 DSNRKENQKH
+635 S

>member
-1 MGLRQNN
+1 

-15 TRAVAHAEGPCICLA
+15 SRAVAHAEGPCICLA

-42 RIKYLIEKREVPP
+42 RIKYLIEQGGVTPS
-55 TGILVITFTKAAAIE
+55 GILVITFTKVAAIE

-77 LMGGKYM
+77 LMGGKHL

-96 GILKNA
+96 NILKNA
-102 YHYTAANILREEQK
+102 YHYTGANILREEQR
-116 YQFLKEIV
+116 YQFLKEII
-124 GRMNLEIE
+124 GRMELEIE
-132 DEAEFLSGIT
+132 DESEFLSGIT
-142 TEISTVKNDRISLE
+142 AEISTVKNDRVPLE
-156 HYYSS
+156 HYYSA
-161 NCSEEIFREIYAK
+161 NCSEEIFREIFEK
-174 YQQKLEAA
+174 YQRKLMES

-197 LRERKDIREGWQK
+197 LQEREDIRRGWQQ

-227 YDVIRLLA
+227 YDIIRLLA
-235 APKNNLFIVGDDD
+235 EPKNNLFIVGDDD

-265 GKDYPEAKLIKLEA
+265 GKDYPEAKLVKLEE

-287 IKGAGRVIVHNT
+287 IKGAGRVIENNT
-299 MRYPKEIHGVKEAGE
+299 MRYPKQIHGVKGAGE
-314 KIEVHGFV
+314 RIEVHGFV
-322 TQPQENTYLVRKVK
+322 NQAQENTYLVNRVK
-336 EYLEGG
+336 EYLDGG

-348 AVLFRTNTGARLMVS
+348 AVLFRTNTGARLMVG

-374 RDIMPNIYEHWIAQ
+374 RDILPNIYEHWMAK
-388 DMISYIKM
+388 DLISYIKIAM
-396 AQGCRERKE
+396 GSRERKE

-420 ALDSMEI
+420 CLDSMEI
-427 SFESLR
+427 SFENLR
-433 AYYAEKEWMAER
+433 TYYQDKEWMEER
-445 IDKLEYDL
+445 VDKLEYDL
-453 RLLKNMT
+453 RLLSGMT
-460 PYAAINFI
+460 PFAAVNFI

-475 EYLFDYAQYRRMKPE
+475 EYLEEYARYRRMKPE
-490 ELYDIL
+490 ELYDVL

-506 KTYEDWFRHMEEYAE
+506 QTFEDWFCHMEEYAE
-521 TLKRQAKEQQQD
+521 TLKRQAKEEQSS

-544 AKGLEFPIVF
+544 AKGLEFPVVF

-568 VLDADMQEERRMFY
+568 VLDVDMQEERRMFY

-594 YYAKEKYGKT
+594 YYAKEKYGKA
-604 LQPSRFVEEL
+604 LHPSRFVEEL
-614 KNGGKKQQ
+614 KKGRGRQKKDRPYPVPC
-622 FGTGLCTGCKARN
+622 LR
-635 DSNRKENQKH
+635 R

>member
-42 RIKYLIEKREVPP
+42 RIKYLIEKREVPS

-161 NCSEEIFREIYAK
+161 NCSEEIFREIYGK
-174 YQQKLEAA
+174 YQQKLETA

-405 FLRIINRPKRYVSRE
+405 FLRVINRPKRYVSRE

-521 TLKRQAKEQQQD
+521 TLKRQAKEQQD

-614 KNGGKKQQ
+614 KNGGKK
-622 FGTGLCTGCKARN
+622 R
-635 DSNRKENQKH
+635 

>member
-1 MGLRQNN
+1 

-42 RIKYLIEKREVPP
+42 RVKYLIEKRGVSPS
-55 TGILVITFTKAAAIE
+55 GILVITFTKAAAIE

-77 LMGGKYM
+77 LMGGKHL
-84 PVTFGTFHAVFF
+84 PVTFGTFHAIFF

-116 YQFLKEIV
+116 YQFLKEIT
-124 GRMNLEIE
+124 GKMNLEIE

-142 TEISTVKNDRISLE
+142 MEISKVKNDRISLE
-156 HYYSS
+156 HYYSA
-161 NCSEEIFREIYAK
+161 NCSEEIFREIYGR
-174 YQQKLEAA
+174 YQQRLEAA

-197 LRERKDIREGWQK
+197 LKERKDIRGGWQR

-235 APKNNLFIVGDDD
+235 KPKNNLFIVGDDD

-265 GKDYPEAKLIKLEA
+265 GKDYPEAKLVKLEA

-287 IKGAGRVIVHNT
+287 IKAAGRVIVNNT

-322 TQPQENTYLVRKVK
+322 TQTQENTYLAQKVK

-348 AVLFRTNTGARLMVS
+348 AVLFRTNTGARLMVG

-374 RDIMPNIYEHWIAQ
+374 RDILPNIYEHWIAR
-388 DMISYIKM
+388 DIISYIRM
-396 AQGCRERKE
+396 AQGSRERKE
-405 FLRIINRPKRYVSRE
+405 FLRVINRPKRYVSRE

-427 SFESLR
+427 SFENLR
-433 AYYAEKEWMAER
+433 EYYEDKEWMTER

-453 RLLKNMT
+453 GLLRKMT

-468 RHGIGYE
+468 RRGIGYE

-490 ELYDIL
+490 ELYEIL

-521 TLKRQAKEQQQD
+521 TLKRQAKEQQD

-544 AKGLEFPIVF
+544 AKGLEFPVVF

-594 YYAKEKYGKT
+594 YYAREKYGKV

-614 KNGGKKQQ
+614 KNGGKSHKTSA
-622 FGTGLCTGCKARN
+622 G
-635 DSNRKENQKH
+635 DSLL

>member
-1 MGLRQNN
+1 

-42 RIKYLIEKREVPP
+42 RVKYLIEKRGVSPS
-55 TGILVITFTKAAAIE
+55 GILVITFTKAAAIE

-77 LMGGKYM
+77 LMGGKYL

-116 YQFLKEIV
+116 YQFLKEIT

-142 TEISTVKNDRISLE
+142 MEISKVKNDRIALE
-156 HYYSS
+156 HYYSA
-161 NCSEEIFREIYAK
+161 NCSDEIFREIYGR
-174 YQQKLEAA
+174 YQQKLGSA

-197 LRERKDIREGWQK
+197 LKERKDIREGWQR

-265 GKDYPEAKLIKLEA
+265 GKDYPEAKLVKLEA

-287 IKGAGRVIVHNT
+287 IKAAGRVIVNNT
-299 MRYPKEIHGVKEAGE
+299 MRYPKEIHGVKAAGE

-322 TQPQENTYLVRKVK
+322 TQAQENTFLVRKVK

-348 AVLFRTNTGARLMVS
+348 AVLFRTNTGGRLMIS

-374 RDIMPNIYEHWIAQ
+374 RDIMPNIYEHWIAR
-388 DMISYIKM
+388 DIISYIRM
-396 AQGCRERKE
+396 AQGSRERKE
-405 FLRIINRPKRYVSRE
+405 FLRVINRPKRYVSRE

-427 SFESLR
+427 SFENLR
-433 AYYAEKEWMAER
+433 EYYEDKEWMTER

-453 RLLKNMT
+453 GLLKNMT

-468 RHGIGYE
+468 RRGIGYE

-490 ELYDIL
+490 ELYEIL

-506 KTYEDWFRHMEEYAE
+506 KTYEDWFCHMEEYAE
-521 TLKRQAKEQQQD
+521 TLKRQAKEQQD
-533 SHAVIFTTLHS
+533 SHAVNFTTLHS

-594 YYAKEKYGKT
+594 YYAREKYGKV

-614 KNGGKKQQ
+614 KNGGKKHNKI
-622 FGTGLCTGCKARN
+622 TG
-635 DSNRKENQKH
+635 S